1 MTWGSRFGSYVS
13 RNGTVGAKSVID
25 TKIITSVKAL
35 ARYESFREAAQA
47 VGTSAA
53 SFSRYITQAE
63 DYAGN
68 VLFERRRN
76 GAQLTSAGQQFLNL
90 LDALEDASSI
100 FEQGV
105 EQLKSTGTPTLNIGC
120 GPLTTRTLIT
130 PLIEQLLQEM
140 PELRIRIM
148 VSANKEPLEALRRGT
163 LDVAICDLTHTPDLS
178 DLDIH
183 VIEKRPVSF
192 WARPQHPI
200 HNDAPVRLADIFR
213 EHLIAPKFH
222 KHWQA
227 AIAEV
232 LGGDRAAWK
241 MVEQIPKVECDD
253 YGLVVDLASKTDLIF
268 GGMGDAVE
276 QHAELGLLKEIRT
289 KQELNWNI
297 CAARRKKVSFP
308 ALERLWLELIRK
320 FSEV

>member
-1 MTWGSRFGSYVS
+1 MTAGSRLGNYVS
-13 RNGTVGAKSVID
+13 LIGTDGVTPVIG
-25 TKIITSVKAL
+25 TKIISSVKAL

-47 VGTSAA
+47 VGASPA

-63 DYAGN
+63 EYAGN
-68 VLFERRRN
+68 ILFERRRN
-76 GAQLTSAGQQFLNL
+76 GAQVTSAGQQFLNL

-120 GPLTTRTLIT
+120 GPLTTRTLIN

-148 VSANKEPLEALRRGT
+148 VSATKEPLEALRRGT

-178 DLDIH
+178 DLDIQ

-200 HNDAPVRLADIFR
+200 HSDAPVHLADIFR

-222 KHWQA
+222 KHWKS

-232 LGGDRAAWK
+232 LGGDRTAWQ
-241 MVEQIPKVECDD
+241 MVELIPKIECDD
-253 YGLVVDLASKTDLIF
+253 YGLLADLASKKDLIF
-268 GGMGDAVE
+268 GGRADAVA
-276 QHAELGLLKEIRT
+276 QHAALGLLKEIQT
-289 KQELNWNI
+289 KQVLNWNI

-308 ALERLWLELIRK
+308 ALDVLW
-320 FSEV
+320 EVLTCRFAE